1 MLNSKIVKILVF
13 SLLLSGCTTTQ
24 RPHQNQ
30 VPPVGY
36 YNGYHRPAPHAQSQQ
51 PPYAPPYQSVPP
63 RTQPQPPQYQPNP
76 NAPRPGGAGS
86 NTPSKSEIFFR
97 TFCAQHSVPYKSDEC
112 RKVFLKEWAQES
124 VRAGSD
130 LTKEGFSQI
139 DQFMRAG
146 SRKLGEKWG
155 EYARE
160 FRRGARKGGSK

>member
-1 MLNSKIVKILVF
+1 MLNSKTVKILVF

-24 RPHQNQ
+24 KPHQNQ
-30 VPPVGY
+30 MPVT
-36 YNGYHRPAPHAQSQQ
+36 GYHTA
-51 PPYAPPYQSVPP
+51 YQSVPP
-63 RTQPQPPQYQPNP
+63 HTQPQPPQYQPNP

-97 TFCAQHSVPYKSDEC
+97 TFCAQHGVPYKSDEC